1 MKNQANYQKKTQE
14 TLCLENRKD
23 VKTSMKSRIEKHF
36 SAKRVAL
43 MAIFVALS
51 FTVSLLSFSIFPTS
65 PVFFLELD
73 FGNVFILL
81 ISFLLGP
88 VEGVVV
94 CILKELFRML
104 AGSTGGVGEIA
115 NMITTCSFIL
125 LPSIVYQFKKG
136 LPTVIL
142 TLLGACIIG
151 TVAALLAN
159 RFITFPLFLK
169 DAAVEV
175 FYNGFWFIVA
185 FNLIKTVSISVLT
198 LLLYKRLSNFIKTF
212 MI

>member
-1 MKNQANYQKKTQE
+1 MNKTQ
-14 TLCLENRKD
+14 D
-23 VKTSMKSRIEKHF
+23 VESKKVTAKERWKQHF
-36 SAKRVAL
+36 SAKRIAL

-51 FTVSLLSFSIFPTS
+51 FTVSLLSFSIFPAS

-88 VEGVVV
+88 IEGVVV
-94 CILKELFRML
+94 CVLKELFRML

-142 TLLGACIIG
+142 TLLGACVFG

-198 LLLYKRLSNFIKTF
+198 LLLYKRLSNFIKTTKF
-212 MI
+212 

>member
-1 MKNQANYQKKTQE
+1 
-14 TLCLENRKD
+14 
-23 VKTSMKSRIEKHF
+23 MKSRIEKHF
-36 SAKRVAL
+36 SAKRIAL

-94 CILKELFRML
+94 CILKELFRIL
-104 AGSTGGVGEIA
+104 AGRTGGVGEIA

-142 TLLGACIIG
+142 TLLGTCIIG
-151 TVAALLAN
+151 TVAALLSN

-212 MI
+212 RI

>member
-1 MKNQANYQKKTQE
+1 MKKQTNYQKKTQE

-23 VKTSMKSRIEKHF
+23 VKMSMKSRIEKHF
-36 SAKRVAL
+36 SAKRIAL

-125 LPSIVYQFKKG
+125 LPSIVYLFKKG

-142 TLLGACIIG
+142 TLLGTCIIG
-151 TVAALLAN
+151 TVAALLSN

-185 FNLIKTVSISVLT
+185 FN
-198 LLLYKRLSNFIKTF
+198 
-212 MI
+212 

>member
-1 MKNQANYQKKTQE
+1 MKNQTNYQKKTQE

-36 SAKRVAL
+36 SAKRIAL

-198 LLLYKRLSNFIKTF
+198 LFLYKRLSNFIKTF
-212 MI
+212 RI

>member
-1 MKNQANYQKKTQE
+1 MNKTQDV
-14 TLCLENRKD
+14 ENKK
-23 VKTSMKSRIEKHF
+23 VMAKEKWKQHF
-36 SAKRVAL
+36 SAKRIAL

-51 FTVSLLSFSIFPTS
+51 FTISLLSFSIFPTS

-88 VEGVVV
+88 IEGVVV
-94 CILKELFRML
+94 CVLKELFRML
-104 AGSTGGVGEIA
+104 AGSTSGVGEIA

-142 TLLGACIIG
+142 TLLGACVLG

-198 LLLYKRLSNFIKTF
+198 LLLYKRLSNFIKTMKF
-212 MI
+212 